1 MDSEVGSVNSNNIS
15 NSVNDWEILE
25 SVGIDDSLSPSLLV
39 LWVQGWIN
47 NLEGADESV
56 AVNLVWESGIDD
68 DSIEVDIDGSG
79 EGSLVKLDILVLNG
93 EMEFRM
99 VDWN

>member
-1 MDSEVGSVNSNNIS
+1 MDSEVGSVDSNNIS